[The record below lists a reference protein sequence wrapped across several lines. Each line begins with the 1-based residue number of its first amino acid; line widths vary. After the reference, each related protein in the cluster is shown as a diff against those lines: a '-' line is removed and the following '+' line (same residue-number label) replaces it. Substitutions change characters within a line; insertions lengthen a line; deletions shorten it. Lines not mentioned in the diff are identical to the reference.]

1 MKKEELLEPLFRY
14 IRIEMI
20 RKYIPKNCVL
30 CDIGCGFNAT
40 FLRDISN
47 SIKCGYGFDKKIK
60 NCEFDNV
67 IIKNLEISDKI
78 PLDNESVDCVTLLAV
93 VEHLDDPKKIMTE
106 SYRLLRKD
114 GILLLTTPSPKSK
127 PLLEFLSFR
136 LHIVSPVEIRD
147 HKHYFSNDE
156 LQELMET
163 IGFRRVL
170 VSNFE
175 FGLNSR
181 VIGYK

>member
-1 MKKEELLEPLFRY
+1 MKEELLEPLLRF
-14 IRIEMI
+14 IRIKMI
-20 RKYIPKNCVL
+20 QKFIPKNCVL

-40 FLRDISN
+40 FLQDISHH
-47 SIKCGYGFDKKIK
+47 IKSGYGFDKKIQ
-60 NCEFDNV
+60 NCEFKNI
-67 IIKNLEISDKI
+67 IIKNLEISDNI
-78 PLDNESVDCVTLLAV
+78 PLENNSVDCVTLLAV
-93 VEHLDDPKKIMTE
+93 VEHLDDPKKIMKE
-106 SYRLLRKD
+106 SYRILKKE

-147 HKHYFSNDE
+147 HRQYFSNAE
-156 LQELMET
+156 LQELMGN
-163 IGFRRVL
+163 IGFRHVV

-181 VIGYK
+181 AIGYK